1 LTPRPVANYDAG
13 GLLVSPK
20 QEKKGW
26 NMKRTKAFAASI
38 SVAALTLTLA
48 ACGGSG
54 NDSSDEGPGSKDIDK
69 GATSSGGKNPTAEG
83 PAPEIDGATAG
94 GELTVLAPDPD
105 DGPALLDPAALWSV
119 TDNGI
124 AQDLLFRS
132 LTTFR
137 QVPDA
142 PGTYEL
148 VPDLAT
154 DLGTPNED
162 FTEWT
167 FTLKDGIKWETG
179 DPVTAEEVAFG
190 IKRSFDGDAF
200 ATGPGT
206 SYSKPY
212 FEGGE
217 DYNGPYASKNAE
229 FPGLVVD
236 GNEITMKFS
245 TPFPEMDYYSI
256 FPAIG
261 PVPLDA
267 KAADYGLKPL
277 STGPYKVESFVPNQK
292 IVLVKNDQW
301 DPATDPARRQL
312 VDKYTF
318 EFGGDPQISGETV
331 LSDQGSTT
339 IVTALQA
346 NEYRKAQ
353 EDGLTDQILVGPQP
367 CTGFIMPNY
376 TKIKELEVRQALVYA
391 YDYENIWS
399 AAGEVVGVT
408 LANGVTDPELGWGLL
423 PPGMAGRTPWEGPS
437 GDGVSYDPEKSKE
450 LLKAAGYEP
459 GEYEVSF
466 VYDASTPE
474 GEAAAEQR
482 QNGYEEAGFK
492 VKKYAY
498 TAGSLYDVWTDPN
511 SALYKK
517 INLLGT
523 AWCQD
528 WPSAS
533 TFLPVILGSN
543 DKGEPTSAY
552 NTGFFSEKSVND
564 EIARIK
570 GLPVDEQADA
580 WGALEQTVMSDYQP
594 VINTGYYQNIFG
606 FGSAV
611 GGGATANDTSVGG
624 APDYRSLYIKQ

>member
-1 LTPRPVANYDAG
+1 
-13 GLLVSPK
+13 
-20 QEKKGW
+20 
-26 NMKRTKAFAASI
+26 MKRTKAFAAGI
-38 SVAALTLTLA
+38 SATALALTLA
-48 ACGGSG
+48 ACGGGGDDDTSSNSAN
-54 NDSSDEGPGSKDIDK
+54 NDDLSK
-69 GATSSGGKNPTAEG
+69 GATTSGGKNPDAVG
-83 PAPEIDGATAG
+83 PAPELEGQQEG

-137 QVPDA
+137 QGED
-142 PGTYEL
+142 GSYEL

-162 FTEWT
+162 FTEWR

-217 DYNGPYASKNAE
+217 DYNGPYASGDD
-229 FPGLVVD
+229 FPGVTVE
-236 GNEITMKFS
+236 GNDIVMKFS

-267 KAADYGLKPL
+267 KAADYGLNPL
-277 STGPYKVESFVPNQK
+277 STGPYKVERFVPNQEL
-292 IVLVKNDQW
+292 VLVPNDQW

-318 EFGGDPQISGETV
+318 KFDFNPQIAGETV
-331 LSDQGSTT
+331 LSDAGATT
-339 IVTALQA
+339 VVTALQSTDY
-346 NEYRKAQ
+346 NKAQ
-353 EDGLTDQILVGPQP
+353 QDGLTDQILVGPQP
-367 CTGFIMPNY
+367 CTGFVMPNFD
-376 TKIKELEVRQALVYA
+376 KIPEVEVRRALAYA

-408 LANGVTDPELGWGLL
+408 LANGVTDPDLGFGLL
-423 PPGMAGRTPWEGPS
+423 PPGMAGRTPFQGFDGEGIS
-437 GDGVSYDPEKSKE
+437 FDPDKSKE
-450 LLKAAGYEP
+450 LLAEAGFEP

-482 QNGYEEAGFK
+482 QRGYEEGGFA
-492 VKKYAY
+492 VKKYPY
-498 TAGSLYDVWTDPN
+498 TAGSLYDVWTDPEN
-511 SALYKK
+511 ALYKK

-533 TFLPVILGSN
+533 TFMPVIIGT
-543 DKGEPTSAY
+543 GSAY
-552 NTGFFSEKSVND
+552 NTGNFSVPEVD
-564 EIARIK
+564 AEIERIK
-570 GLPVDEQADA
+570 LLPVDEQADA
-580 WGALEQTVMSDYQP
+580 WGALEQSAMTDYQP

-606 FGSAV
+606 FGTSIQ
-611 GGGATANDTSVGG
+611 GLANDTSVGG
-624 APDYRSLYIKQ
+624 APDYRTIFISE